1 MASLWQCIHKSIA
14 LEVRLSLQI
23 ALLSLI
29 NCIIQEC
36 RRRMSLCV
44 GTFCTRGPGCFMPL
58 GAFYYILQIDC

>member
-1 MASLWQCIHKSIA
+1 MLDIIFVAMYSQSIA

-23 ALLSLI
+23 ALVSLI

-44 GTFCTRGPGCFMPL
+44 GTFCT
-58 GAFYYILQIDC
+58 